1 MQEQKNNLYIPG
13 AIILAGFLIAGGIYM
28 TNNKGG
34 VANVDNGGDGAK
46 KTEITIKPVG
56 KDDNVLGSVSAPI
69 TIVEFSDTEC
79 PFCKR
84 FHTTMHSIVDTYGK
98 DGKVAWVYRH
108 FPLDSLH
115 QKTRKEAEAVECA
128 GDLGGGEAYWKVL
141 DSIYT
146 NTTSN
151 DGLDVKRLPEF
162 AKTAGLDVTKFN
174 ECLSSGKMAGVVEAE
189 YQDGLKSGVHGTP
202 YSVMMLSKALKSSA
216 EKEINDFVQ
225 SKGLQ
230 QNVTVLDKKIVLNGA
245 LPVEIIKPII
255 DIVLK

>member
-13 AIILAGFLIAGGIYM
+13 AIIIAGFLIASGMYM
-28 TNNKGG
+28 SSDKKGTTTG
-34 VANVDNGGDGAK
+34 TGNAVKN
-46 KTEITIKPVG
+46 TEVSINPVG
-56 KDDNVLGSVSAPI
+56 KTDFILGSASAPI

-84 FHTTMHSIVDTYGK
+84 FHATMNSIVDTYGK

-115 QKTRKEAEAVECA
+115 QKARKESEAVECA
-128 GDLGGGEAYWKVL
+128 GELGGSTAYWSVL
-141 DSIYT
+141 NAIYT

-151 DGLDVKRLPEF
+151 DGLDLAELPKF
-162 AKTAGLDVTKFN
+162 AKTAGVDVTKFN
-174 ECLSSGKMAGVVEAE
+174 ECLSSGKMAGAVEAE
-189 YQDGLKSGVHGTP
+189 FQDGSKAGVRGTP
-202 YSVMMLSKALKSSA
+202 FSVMVLNKALTSSA
-216 EKEINDFVQ
+216 KSEINSLIE

-230 QNVTVLDKKIVLNGA
+230 QNVTVFDKKISLNGA
-245 LPVEIIKPII
+245 LPAEIINPII